1 MPYNDFGKYIP
12 SKADNTTDIL
22 GFNAIGGVGRLI
34 YHLFRFHDYE
44 LDYDDSGLP
53 FARPICRPDYG
64 PKLYAKDS
72 PNGKELFVSLYN
84 LARKINDFSEE
95 KPYTDL
101 ILEWCKE
108 YAHPYAIDFI
118 HAGLTDK
125 NFDLDTMWF
134 LLERDG
140 TFSIEQFMDDLEKF
154 YQAASM
160 HFAFEQMC
168 MANDDAA
175 YCLSEDGKHFAGL
188 PFFDK
193 FRYDP
198 ESVPEV
204 DYSSAGGDLL
214 KEMQLDAV
222 VMAEAEENNMD
233 NEGFVRIPFD
243 EYEQLQEAMI
253 DLIPDIHIRLKIDPR
268 TRKVAF
274 AADVHSVFD
283 ICWYVLAR
291 KISEDAAPEEKGTS
305 ADKKAVPE
313 GVVKTCPYCG
323 EAFVRRGNRRI
334 TCGKIECNRAR
345 LRKNS
350 RNSRKNQKIETL
362 KSKKSE

>member
-1 MPYNDFGKYIP
+1 MPCNDFGKYIP
-12 SKADNTTDIL
+12 SRADNTTDML
-22 GFNAIGGVGRLI
+22 GFSAVGGVGQLI

-44 LDYDDSGLP
+44 LDYDDDGAP
-53 FARPICRPDYG
+53 IARPICRPDYG
-64 PKLYAKDS
+64 PKLYGKDS
-72 PNGKELFVSLYN
+72 PTGKELFVSLYN
-84 LARKINDFSEE
+84 LAKKINDPSEE
-95 KPYTDL
+95 KPYAEL
-101 ILEWCKE
+101 IIDWCRE
-108 YAHPYAIDFI
+108 HAHPYAVDFI

-125 NFDLDTMWF
+125 NFDLNELWF
-134 LLERDG
+134 MVERDG
-140 TFSIEQFMDDLEKF
+140 TFGIEQFMDDLEKF

-175 YCLSEDGKHFAGL
+175 YYLSEDGKHFAGL

-193 FRYDP
+193 FRFDP
-198 ESVPEV
+198 ESVPEI

-214 KEMQLDAV
+214 KEIQLDAAA
-222 VMAEAEENNMD
+222 MAETAEHNTD

-243 EYEQLQEAMI
+243 EYEQLQETMI

-291 KISEDAAPEEKGTS
+291 KISEDVAPEEKGTS
-305 ADKKAVPE
+305 ADKKVAHE
-313 GVVKTCPYCG
+313 GVVMSCPYCG
-323 EAFVRRGNRRI
+323 EAFIRRGNRRI
-334 TCGKIECNRAR
+334 TCGKDECNRAR
-345 LRKNS
+345 LRKNKQ
-350 RNSRKNQKIETL
+350 NSRRNQKITAMQSGETV
-362 KSKKSE
+362 